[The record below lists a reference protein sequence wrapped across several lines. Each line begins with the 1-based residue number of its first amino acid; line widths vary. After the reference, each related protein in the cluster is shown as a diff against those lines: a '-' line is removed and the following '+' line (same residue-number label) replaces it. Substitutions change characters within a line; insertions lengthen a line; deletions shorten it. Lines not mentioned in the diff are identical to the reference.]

1 MSLLNDLK
9 NLATDITSASKNAGK
24 KAKKIGENALVEGK
38 KAVDV
43 TVKLSRKAGQGAVRA
58 GKTAARLS
66 RKAGQGA
73 VRAGRGAVAAGKA
86 AADKVK
92 NLRKNK
98 N

>member
-24 KAKKIGENALVEGK
+24 KAKKFSKDALVKGK

-43 TVKLSRKAGQGAVRA
+43 SVKLSRKAGQGAV
-58 GKTAARLS
+58 T
-66 RKAGQGA
+66 
-73 VRAGRGAVAAGKA
+73 AGRGAVAAGKA
-86 AADKVK
+86 AAEKVK

-98 N
+98 K